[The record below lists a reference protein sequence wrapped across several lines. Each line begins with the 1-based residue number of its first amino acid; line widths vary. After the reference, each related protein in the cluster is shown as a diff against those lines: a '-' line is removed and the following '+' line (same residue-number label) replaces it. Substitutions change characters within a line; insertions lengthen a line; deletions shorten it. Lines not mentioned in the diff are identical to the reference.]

1 MPTSLYATRF
11 NGALWSTEA
20 AMRAIEHWTVLAGD
34 RLVGSLRSL
43 DGRSESRVVVTSRVT
58 CVLMKGD
65 PPCPIA
71 VTSTGSEFWLA
82 QPARARQEASQQFVA
97 RKVREAPVG

>member
-43 DGRSESRVVVTSRVT
+43 EGRSESRLVVTSRVT

-71 VTSTGSEFWLA
+71 VTSTASEFWLA
-82 QPARARQEASQQFVA
+82 QPARATQPASQQVVP
-97 RKVREAPVG
+97 REVRHAPL